1 MTDMNLFIQITV
13 YRTLSILKINFLII
27 LIFHLVEIKK
37 NFSTNI
43 YEAVQVNDLLLTS
56 NNTVNKFGFNN
67 VFKSILKNVNSD
79 GKNSSKFKDKAQ
91 SEILGMVSYD
101 VDFTP
106 IKK

>member
-27 LIFHLVEIKK
+27 LIFSSGEIKK
-37 NFSTNI
+37 FSTNI

-79 GKNSSKFKDKAQ
+79 GKNSSKFKDKA
-91 SEILGMVSYD
+91 
-101 VDFTP
+101 
-106 IKK
+106 